1 MTRDYHKHN
10 QVVISV
16 VSDVAS
22 SFEQAV
28 FYHSLKFIHL
38 YFFQYFFFP
47 IIFLLWNSHVLPFDS
62 VPQITELVVNFF
74 FSLSLWMISTGLS
87 LSS

>member
-16 VSDVAS
+16 VSDVALS
-22 SFEQAV
+22 LEQAV
-28 FYHSLKFIHL
+28 FFNHSLKFIHL

-47 IIFLLWNSHVLPFDS
+47 NVFLLWNSHVPEQFDS
-62 VPQITELVVNFF
+62 FPQITELVVNFF
-74 FSLSLWMISTGLS
+74 FSLWMISTGLS